1 MVYKE
6 TQMKLCHS
14 IFLVGII
21 LLIVEVMIIQT
32 DSGSSLDN
40 LVRGVISE
48 DVFDKIKTLYFFII
62 IILFFFG
69 SIVYFFEKGMQGDPL
84 MQYAEKSEKDST
96 VKKRSTRSNPLM

>member
-1 MVYKE
+1 VVYKE
-6 TQMKLCHS
+6 TRMKLSHS

-21 LLIVEVMIIQT
+21 LLIVEVIIIQT

-40 LVRGVISE
+40 LVEGVVSE

-84 MQYAEKSEKDST
+84 RQFPEQPEKNSKL
-96 VKKRSTRSNPLM
+96 KKRSTRSNPLM